1 MKSLFNSDFFMSN
14 RQRLREVVGAD
25 MPIIVTANGLL
36 QRNSDN
42 AYPFAQDSNFWYLT
56 GVNEPDIL
64 LVMLPGEEFLIV
76 PGRTASREAFDGTL
90 DIEELGRISGVTTV
104 CFEEEGWQRFQSV
117 ASTYKAVATPAALPQ
132 YVEQFGLYTNPSR
145 VRLESALEQHVPDL
159 ELQDIRKELANL
171 RMVKQEPELAALR
184 QAIHVTEDSLTLLTV
199 KSTFQAFHSEYEFEA
214 DLTREFRMRGASGHA
229 FAPIVAGGKRACTL
243 HNVSNEATFELG
255 TLVVIDVGA
264 EVEQYAADI
273 TRTRVYGQPSKR
285 QHQIFDAVIE
295 VQDYALTLLKPG
307 VLLKPYEQA
316 VETYMGKTLQKLGL
330 IKLTGDA
337 EKDHELIRKFYPHA
351 TSHFLGLDVHD
362 VGDYERPLEPGMV
375 LTCEPGIYIPDEGI
389 GVRIED
395 DILITES
402 GNTVLSAA
410 LPKAL
415 M

>member
-1 MKSLFNSDFFMSN
+1 
-14 RQRLREVVGAD
+14 
-25 MPIIVTANGLL
+25 
-36 QRNSDN
+36 
-42 AYPFAQDSNFWYLT
+42 
-56 GVNEPDIL
+56 
-64 LVMLPGEEFLIV
+64 
-76 PGRTASREAFDGTL
+76 
-90 DIEELGRISGVTTV
+90 
-104 CFEEEGWQRFQSV
+104 
-117 ASTYKAVATPAALPQ
+117 
-132 YVEQFGLYTNPSR
+132 
-145 VRLESALEQHVPDL
+145 LEQHVPDL